1 MRLKKK
7 IYEVFQSSSQKYS
20 NWQSGRTI
28 FIRCS
33 LTNSSGI
40 NQSELG
46 EHKEIF
52 ALHTAT

>member
-46 EHKEIF
+46 EHKENF